1 MNATEKARADAQAA
15 AQRTLQRAA
24 TFAEL
29 HATSKPLFQK
39 PMRLGS
45 RSVLVRIVWPGVLV
59 VCDPGTGEVL
69 AALLELAA
77 TGLNAREVGHP
88 CMDDAITLGWLL
100 VPHAQA
106 AFALLGSDQVDVD
119 ADAVLRWARGRGEAV
134 FLRSE
139 CHQAM
144 SGRFRDVERLKKALD
159 RLEVNHVLQGF
170 VVREKGKKPSQRY
183 RINPAC
189 LLSS

>member
-1 MNATEKARADAQAA
+1 MNATEKARADAQSA

-69 AALLELAA
+69 AQLKVDGAA
-77 TGLNAREVGHP
+77 GLCSGGETGTRYLRLWPHIHHTDGFFA
-88 CMDDAITLGWLL
+88 AIW
-100 VPHAQA
+100 V
-106 AFALLGSDQVDVD
+106 
-119 ADAVLRWARGRGEAV
+119 
-134 FLRSE
+134 
-139 CHQAM
+139 
-144 SGRFRDVERLKKALD
+144 KK
-159 RLEVNHVLQGF
+159 
-170 VVREKGKKPSQRY
+170 
-183 RINPAC
+183 I
-189 LLSS
+189 

>member
-1 MNATEKARADAQAA
+1 MLGLSDAAREVWLDFAQAIEDEQGEGGQYEA
-15 AQRTLQRAA
+15 ISDW
-24 TFAEL
+24 
-29 HATSKPLFQK
+29 TSKL
-39 PMRLGS
+39 
-45 RSVLVRIVWPGVLV
+45 PGAVARV
-59 VCDPGTGEVL
+59 

-77 TGLNAREVGHP
+77 TGLHAKEVGHP
-88 CMDDAITLGWLL
+88 CMDDAITLGRLL
-100 VPHAQA
+100 IPHAQA

-183 RINPAC
+183 RVNPAC